1 MHVLLI
7 EDDPAVGQYIVD
19 ELVAAGHQC
28 LWRRDGDSGLAAA
41 RSSRSD
47 VLVVDRMLPGMD
59 GLTLVSTLRNAG
71 IDAPVLMLS
80 ALGEVGDRVRGLQ
93 TGADDYLAKP
103 FAMDELLAR
112 LEVLQRRRRSAG
124 GAATVLKV
132 DDLALNLLTRVQ
144 PREFKLLEFLMRH
157 PGQVVTRTMLLEHVW
172 GYHFDPQTN
181 VIDVHISRLRQKI
194 DRDFD
199 TALLVTVRGVGYRLG
214 GAGEDRS
221 P

>member
-1 MHVLLI
+1 
-7 EDDPAVGQYIVD
+7 
-19 ELVAAGHQC
+19 
-28 LWRRDGDSGLAAA
+28 
-41 RSSRSD
+41 
-47 VLVVDRMLPGMD
+47 MD

-80 ALGEVGDRVRGLQ
+80 ALGEVGDRVQGLQ

-112 LEVLQRRRRSAG
+112 LDVLHRRSG
-124 GAATVLKV
+124 NGRGAAPTLLKV
-132 DDLALNLLTRVQ
+132 EDLELNLLTREVARAGQAIAVQ

-157 PGQVVTRTMLLEHVW
+157 RGQVVTRTMLLEHVW

-199 TALLVTVRGVGYRLG
+199 TALLTTVRGAGYRLG
-214 GAGEDRS
+214 SADDDTAR
-221 P
+221 